1 MSIKASKSDLAA
13 LLRGDE
19 DANNG
24 LSSVSQ
30 KKPQPKPPEIP
41 PVAAP
46 AALSPVPLPAS
57 PPAVTPSPGHRPY
70 RSQGLTIYE
79 SDEEIVDEM
88 IAHLRRSKLKIGRKR
103 GFSLFARAGLRALD
117 RLRQTDPQS
126 FEAMLRAALA
136 DQT

>member
-13 LLRGDE
+13 LLRGNE
-19 DANNG
+19 GANDG
-24 LSSVSQ
+24 LSSVSP
-30 KKPQPKPPEIP
+30 KKSQPSAPELRQ
-41 PVAAP
+41 AAIP
-46 AALSPVPLPAS
+46 AALSSMPIPAPTPPVPAPK
-57 PPAVTPSPGHRPY
+57 PY

-117 RLRQTDPQS
+117 RLRQSDPQS

>member
-19 DANNG
+19 DANDG

-30 KKPQPKPPEIP
+30 KRPHPKAPEALSAVAPEVLDAMPAPGPTP
-41 PVAAP
+41 PVT
-46 AALSPVPLPAS
+46 
-57 PPAVTPSPGHRPY
+57 PPPGQKPY

>member
-1 MSIKASKSDLAA
+1 MSIKASKNDLAA
-13 LLRGDE
+13 LLRGDD
-19 DANNG
+19 DANSG
-24 LSSVSQ
+24 LSSVSI
-30 KKPQPKPPEIP
+30 KRPPPKAQEEARP
-41 PVAAP
+41 PVAAGAAVQPTITTVP
-46 AALSPVPLPAS
+46 ATGPK
-57 PPAVTPSPGHRPY
+57 PY

-136 DQT
+136 DQA

>member
-1 MSIKASKSDLAA
+1 MSIKASKNDLTA
-13 LLRGDE
+13 LLRGDD
-19 DANNG
+19 DANGG
-24 LSSVSQ
+24 LSSVSI
-30 KKPQPKPPEIP
+30 KRLPAKALEEEAPR
-41 PVAAP
+41 PVATE
-46 AALSPVPLPAS
+46 AAVLPTTKT
-57 PPAVTPSPGHRPY
+57 VPSPALKPY

-117 RLRQTDPQS
+117 RLRRTDPQS

-136 DQT
+136 DQA

>member
-1 MSIKASKSDLAA
+1 MSIKASKNDLAA
-13 LLRGDE
+13 LLRSDD
-19 DANNG
+19 DAHSG
-24 LSSVSQ
+24 LSSVSI
-30 KKPQPKPPEIP
+30 KRPPPKALEEAVM
-41 PVAAP
+41 PVAAQDVVQP
-46 AALSPVPLPAS
+46 TTPTV
-57 PPAVTPSPGHRPY
+57 PSPGQKPY

>member
-1 MSIKASKSDLAA
+1 MSIKASKNDLAA

-19 DANNG
+19 DANSG
-24 LSSVSQ
+24 LSSVST
-30 KKPQPKPPEIP
+30 KRPPPKAVEEARPL
-41 PVAAP
+41 VAAEAAVQATTTTVP
-46 AALSPVPLPAS
+46 AMGAK
-57 PPAVTPSPGHRPY
+57 PY

-136 DQT
+136 DQA

>member
-19 DANNG
+19 EANDG

-41 PVAAP
+41 PVARG
-46 AALSPVPLPAS
+46 PVPLPAS
-57 PPAVTPSPGHRPY
+57 PSAVTPSSGPRPY